1 MSLQDDLYRKSHE
14 IYQLADELLLHSQE
28 LLALAESLT
37 PVNKLLAVPW
47 VSQLGD
53 GANYAPGDCGAA
65 CLASWLL
72 YLGHEGV
79 TVDLVSANVGLAPGY
94 RYTMPAH
101 IIRAAMALGENLY
114 WRRGLSL
121 ADLRAEIDRGQPVIV
136 LGHYDYLP
144 DRYDPAYKKGHWFL
158 IVGYSSDGFTYLD
171 PYWPSDGRRTISTD
185 AFVNVWDNNHLDGN
199 SDRQALR
206 RR

>member
-1 MSLQDDLYRKSHE
+1 MSLQDSLYRKANE
-14 IYQLADELLLHSQE
+14 TRQLADELLLYSQE

-144 DRYDPAYKKGHWFL
+144 DKYDPAYKKGHWFL
-158 IVGYSSDGFTYLD
+158 IIGYSSDSFTYLD
-171 PYWPSDGRRTISTD
+171 PYWPSDDRRAISVE
-185 AFVNVWDNNHLDGN
+185 AFLKVWSNNHLDGN